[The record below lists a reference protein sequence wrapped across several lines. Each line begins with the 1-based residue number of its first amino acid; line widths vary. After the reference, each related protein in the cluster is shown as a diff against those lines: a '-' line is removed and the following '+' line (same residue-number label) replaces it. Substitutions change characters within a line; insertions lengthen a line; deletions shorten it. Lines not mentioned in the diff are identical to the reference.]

1 MVRKTGNTAYT
12 KWIDIGRCT
21 MVNLNEKRKE
31 INAMQ
36 RIVRK
41 RIHYACVMALI
52 GVTCVVQGCGKKGI
66 FCNCGCKNQ

>member
-1 MVRKTGNTAYT
+1 
-12 KWIDIGRCT
+12 

-52 GVTCVVQGCGKKGI
+52 GVTCVVQGCEKKGI